1 MMPLGPFKKRITNM
15 KITKNMLKELIKEE
29 LENLEEEVDD
39 NARFFDSEEA
49 VKRAG
54 ELEGGEDEE
63 DMSEE
68 EIIENIESMLKML
81 RKKLNV

>member
-1 MMPLGPFKKRITNM
+1 M
-15 KITKNMLKELIKEE
+15 KITKEMLKELIKEE
-29 LENLEEEVDD
+29 LENLEEEEISEGVDD
-39 NARFFDSEEA
+39 NVRFFDSEEA

-54 ELEGGEDEE
+54 ELEGDEDEE

-68 EIIENIESMLKML
+68 EIIENIENMLDML

>member
-1 MMPLGPFKKRITNM
+1 M
-15 KITKNMLKELIKEE
+15 KITKEMLKELIKEE
-29 LENLEEEVDD
+29 LESLEEEDISEEVDD
-39 NARFFDSEEA
+39 NVRFFDSEEA

-68 EIIENIESMLKML
+68 EIIENIENMLDML

>member
-1 MMPLGPFKKRITNM
+1 MTNM
-15 KITKNMLKELIKEE
+15 KITKEMLKELIKEE
-29 LENLEEEVDD
+29 LETLEEEEDYSEDVDD
-39 NARFFDSEEA
+39 NVRFFDSEEA

-68 EIIENIESMLKML
+68 EIIENIENMLDML

>member
-1 MMPLGPFKKRITNM
+1 M
-15 KITKNMLKELIKEE
+15 KITKEMLKELIKEE
-29 LENLEEEVDD
+29 LETLEEEDYSEDVDD
-39 NARFFDSEEA
+39 NVRFFDSEEA

-68 EIIENIESMLKML
+68 EIIENIENMLDML

>member
-1 MMPLGPFKKRITNM
+1 M
-15 KITKNMLKELIKEE
+15 KITKQMLKNLIKEE

-39 NARFFDSEEA
+39 NVRFFDSEEM

-63 DMSEE
+63 DMSKE
-68 EIIENIESMLKML
+68 EIVEKIEMLLEMLKE
-81 RKKLNV
+81 KINV

>member
-1 MMPLGPFKKRITNM
+1 M

-39 NARFFDSEEA
+39 NVRFFDSEEA

>member
-1 MMPLGPFKKRITNM
+1 M
-15 KITKNMLKELIKEE
+15 KITKEMLKELIKEE
-29 LENLEEEVDD
+29 LETLEEEEYSEDVDD
-39 NARFFDSEEA
+39 NVRFFDSEEA

-54 ELEGGEDEE
+54 EVEGGEDEE

-68 EIIENIESMLKML
+68 EIIENIENMLDML

>member
-1 MMPLGPFKKRITNM
+1 M

-29 LENLEEEVDD
+29 LETLEEEDYSEDVDD
-39 NARFFDSEEA
+39 NVRFFDSEEA

-68 EIIENIESMLKML
+68 EIIENIENMLDML

>member
-1 MMPLGPFKKRITNM
+1 M

-29 LENLEEEVDD
+29 LETLEEEDYSEDVDD
-39 NARFFDSEEA
+39 NVRFFDSEEA

-54 ELEGGEDEE
+54 ELEGGEDQE

-68 EIIENIESMLKML
+68 EIIENIENMLDML